1 MTPEQEVLE
10 AARAIIDVSNSGEV
24 EGAGP
29 QEIISAFAANGG
41 LLNCPS
47 DNEGPD
53 DNKDTNRSSAW
64 HFSHW
69 KHPQVHVEG
78 DMAFLTGYLE
88 GYFVI
93 DGDRTNFSWR
103 DTCIFA
109 KRDGKWTRIHFHTSP
124 LSPGSFLRQ

>member
-1 MTPEQEVLE
+1 MTPEEEVLE
-10 AARAIIDVSNSGEV
+10 AARAIIDASNSGKI

-29 QEIISAFAANGG
+29 QDIISAFGPNGG
-41 LLNCPS
+41 LLQCPA
-47 DNEGPD
+47 DEGTGD
-53 DNKDTNRSSAW
+53 KKESNRPSAW

-69 KHPQVHVEG
+69 KHPQGHVEG

-93 DGDRTNFSWR
+93 DGDRTDFSWR

>member
-10 AARAIIDVSNSGEV
+10 AARAIIDASNSGTI

-29 QEIISAFAANGG
+29 QDIISTFAANGG

-53 DNKDTNRSSAW
+53 DNKDTNRPSAW

-88 GYFVI
+88 GHFVMN
-93 DGDRTNFSWR
+93 GERTNFSWR

-109 KRDGKWTRIHFHTSP
+109 KRSGQWTRIHFHTSP
-124 LSPGSFLRQ
+124 LSPGSF

>member
-1 MTPEQEVLE
+1 MTPEEEVIE
-10 AARAIIDVSNSGEV
+10 AARAIIDASNSGKI

-29 QEIISAFAANGG
+29 QDIISAFGPNGG
-41 LLNCPS
+41 LLQCPA
-47 DNEGPD
+47 DEGTGD
-53 DNKDTNRSSAW
+53 KKESNRPSAW

-103 DTCIFA
+103 DTCIFV

-124 LSPGSFLRQ
+124 LLPGSFLRQ

>member
-1 MTPEQEVLE
+1 MTPEEEVIE
-10 AARAIIDVSNSGEV
+10 AARAIIDASNSGKI

-29 QEIISAFAANGG
+29 QDIISAFGPNGG
-41 LLNCPS
+41 LLQCPA
-47 DNEGPD
+47 DEGIGD
-53 DNKDTNRSSAW
+53 KKESNRPSAW